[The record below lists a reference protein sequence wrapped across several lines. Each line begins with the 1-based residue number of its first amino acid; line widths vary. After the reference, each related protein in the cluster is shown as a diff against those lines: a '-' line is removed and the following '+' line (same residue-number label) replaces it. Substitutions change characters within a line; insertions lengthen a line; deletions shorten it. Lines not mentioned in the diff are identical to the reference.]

1 MGYEL
6 LKDNYYVSGIAP
18 LGVPLGFG
26 LRYDPNT
33 GDYELKQK
41 GLGGSYDIGIGLAV
55 FYKNGSWYGDALR
68 DPKLFKD
75 GKPTALANQLS
86 EDIRRK
92 VNAAYIKGGGSN
104 SGLKINKTAIDPTGT
119 AGINNFFPGNNA
131 GLATAVPG
139 GTILSSPPGSL
150 PKFSE
155 PLDFPS
161 ANEEPLFGTQST
173 KDSRSKLLVYP
184 VDILENRQDT
194 LRITMYNY
202 SSPSGESLFGG
213 QDPGKI
219 VVDGLQ
225 RLSGAKFGKEE
236 FKGTVILPIPNNA
249 SDANSV
255 AWAEDS
261 MNNITAALLAKA
273 SGNLALAAGGALAGA
288 LTKAVAGVNPSQAI
302 YYLTLLQEINPDLKD
317 PKVLKQ
323 VNSLV
328 ASLSLKQA
336 GIDISPE
343 TILSR
348 GFGVV
353 PNSNMELLFNSPKL
367 RSFEFSWRLS
377 PRSAN
382 EAKTVKRIIRF
393 FKQGMAARKL
403 SASSGAGA
411 ASALLGTPNV
421 FKLQYKTADDKAIS
435 GLNRFKLCALT
446 GFSVNYTP
454 DGQWSAYDEGQ
465 PVSVNLGMGFTELEP
480 IFESDYQDKIF
491 KDLKG
496 APDLDEIGP
505 DDVGY

>member
-1 MGYEL
+1 MSYKL
-6 LKDNYYVSGIAP
+6 LKDNYYASGIAP

-26 LRYDPNT
+26 LRYDPET

-55 FYKNGSWYGDALR
+55 FYKNGSWYGDALK

-92 VNAAYIKGGGSN
+92 VGAAYTKGGGKN
-104 SGLKINKTAIDPTGT
+104 SGLKVNKTALDPTGS
-119 AGINNFFPGNNA
+119 AGINNFFPGTNP
-131 GLATAVPG
+131 GIATAVPG
-139 GTILSSPPGSL
+139 GPILSAPPGSL
-150 PKFSE
+150 PAFND

-161 ANEEPLFGTQST
+161 VNEEALFGSQSVL
-173 KDSRSKLLVYP
+173 KDKLLVYP
-184 VDILENRQDT
+184 TDILENKQDT

-202 SSPSGESLFGG
+202 SSPSGENLLGG
-213 QDPGKI
+213 QTSGNI
-219 VVDGLQ
+219 VVEGLQ
-225 RLSGAKFGKEE
+225 RLSGAKVGKED

-249 SDANSV
+249 SDSNSV

-261 MNNITAALLAKA
+261 MNNITAAIL
-273 SGNLALAAGGALAGA
+273 STVSSNFTGSIAGGLAGA
-288 LTKAVAGVNPSQAI
+288 LTQAATGVNPTQAI
-302 YYLTLLQEINPDLKD
+302 YYLNLLQKIGADLKD
-317 PKVLKQ
+317 PNVLKQ
-323 VNSLV
+323 VQSIVSSLV
-328 ASLSLKQA
+328 LKQA
-336 GIDISPE
+336 GLDIPPE

-367 RSFEFSWRLS
+367 RSFEFSWRMS
-377 PRSAN
+377 PRSKK
-382 EAKTVKRIIRF
+382 EARTVKRIIRF

-403 SASSGAGA
+403 NSSAGAGA
-411 ASALLGTPNV
+411 SSALLGTPNI
-421 FKLQYKTADDKAIS
+421 FKLQYKTADDRPIS

-465 PVSVNLGMGFTELEP
+465 PVSVNIGMGFTELEP
-480 IFESDYQDKIF
+480 IFESDYQKTIWDKL
-491 KDLKG
+491 KDK
-496 APDLDEIGP
+496 PDLDPIEA